1 MIRLALALLLIAIP
15 AFAQSL
21 PEGLV
26 LAVFATTGEMRTAVN
41 RLSLPSGDAFSPR
54 TLRWRVEA
62 FDVSPDPRAPLR
74 MLAGT
79 VDCRLYGPG
88 ETTCLKYDPES
99 IAFMSLL
106 AVRAPYEPLPPAR
119 VPRLGEWGGPLGYLS
134 TGLDTKTPN
143 RGQIVLDADL
153 RPAFARFNGKA
164 GPPDYYTMQL
174 GLALVPEAA
183 VQGARAAW
191 ARLNDLAVKGQP
203 FGCRRS
209 DNLCHVVVRMGA
221 ADATEAP
228 LIGVCRA
235 FRFTSSD
242 GTSWLGPP
250 VDCRVMASELDG
262 QRRLLAITDI
272 WTFWEGGDN
281 YPSIANVRGLPD
293 ERRLKELLE
302 ATLVGMELT
311 LSSTRGSRVVADT
324 PRPKLNIAQNAYL
337 RRSVATD
344 FEGGPENGW
353 SINIDVWVHE
363 AVQNRLDRAILRH
376 DLEAVEIDL
385 FRDELMNQLKARCRK
400 VTTDTTVDSG
410 HGFVCAGF
418 HGKS

>member
-1 MIRLALALLLIAIP
+1 
-15 AFAQSL
+15 
-21 PEGLV
+21 
-26 LAVFATTGEMRTAVN
+26 
-41 RLSLPSGDAFSPR
+41 
-54 TLRWRVEA
+54 
-62 FDVSPDPRAPLR
+62 
-74 MLAGT
+74 
-79 VDCRLYGPG
+79 
-88 ETTCLKYDPES
+88 
-99 IAFMSLL
+99 
-106 AVRAPYEPLPPAR
+106 
-119 VPRLGEWGGPLGYLS
+119 LGYMS
-134 TGLDTKTPN
+134 TGLNTKTPN
-143 RGQIVLDADL
+143 RAAKVKDADL
-153 RPAFARFNGKA
+153 RRAFVRFNGES
-164 GPPDYYTMQL
+164 GPADYYTMQL

-191 ARLNDLAVKGQP
+191 ARLNELAEHGEP

-228 LIGVCRA
+228 LLGVCRT
-235 FRFTSSD
+235 FRFSSTD

-272 WTFWEGGDN
+272 WTTYEGGGN
-281 YPSIANVRGLPD
+281 YPSVADIRGLPD

-302 ATLVGMELT
+302 ATLVGMDLT
-311 LSSTRGSRVVADT
+311 LSSARGIRVVADT
-324 PRPKLNIAQNAYL
+324 PRPKLNIAQNAFL

-344 FEGGPENGW
+344 FEGAPEVGW

-363 AVQNRLDRAILRH
+363 YVQNRLDRAILRH
-376 DLEAVEIDL
+376 DLEAGEIEL
-385 FRDELMNQLKARCRK
+385 FRDELLNQLKARCAR
-400 VTTDTTVDSG
+400 VSRVTTVDSG

>member
-1 MIRLALALLLIAIP
+1 
-15 AFAQSL
+15 
-21 PEGLV
+21 
-26 LAVFATTGEMRTAVN
+26 
-41 RLSLPSGDAFSPR
+41 
-54 TLRWRVEA
+54 
-62 FDVSPDPRAPLR
+62 
-74 MLAGT
+74 
-79 VDCRLYGPG
+79 
-88 ETTCLKYDPES
+88 
-99 IAFMSLL
+99 MSLL

-119 VPRLGEWGGPLGYLS
+119 VPRLAEWGGPLGYI
-134 TGLDTKTPN
+134 KH
-143 RGQIVLDADL
+143 
-153 RPAFARFNGKA
+153 RPQHENAKSSSYRKRCRPSSSICALQRESGTSRFLHDGV
-164 GPPDYYTMQL
+164 

-191 ARLNDLAVKGQP
+191 ARLNELAVKGQP

-242 GTSWLGPP
+242 RHVLAGTAGRLPGDGERTGRTAATAGHHRHLDLLG
-250 VDCRVMASELDG
+250 G
-262 QRRLLAITDI
+262 
-272 WTFWEGGDN
+272 WDN
-281 YPSIANVRGLPD
+281 YPSIADVRGLPD

-324 PRPKLNIAQNAYL
+324 PRPKLNIAQNAFL

-363 AVQNRLDRAILRH
+363 FVQNRLDRAILRH

-385 FRDELMNQLKARCRK
+385 FRDELLNQLKARCRR
-400 VTTDTTVDSG
+400 VSTDTTVDSG

>member
-1 MIRLALALLLIAIP
+1 MIRLALAILLITFPAI
-15 AFAQSL
+15 AQPL

-26 LAVFATTGEMRTAVN
+26 LAAFATTGEMRTALN

-54 TLRWRVEA
+54 TLRWRVA
-62 FDVSPDPRAPLR
+62 SFDVSPDPRAQVSTLS
-74 MLAGT
+74 GT
-79 VDCRLYGPG
+79 VACRLYGPG
-88 ETTCLKYDPES
+88 ETMCFKYDPES
-99 IAFMSLL
+99 VDFMSLL

-119 VPRLGEWGGPLGYLS
+119 VPRLQEWSGPLGYIS
-134 TGLDTKTPN
+134 TGLNAKTPN
-143 RGQIVLDADL
+143 RAARVKDADL
-153 RPAFARFNGKA
+153 RPAYVRFNGEA
-164 GPPDYYTMQL
+164 GRPDVYTMQL

-191 ARLNDLAVKGQP
+191 ARLNELAMNGQP

-228 LIGVCRA
+228 LIGVCRT

-272 WTFWEGGDN
+272 WTTWDGGGN
-281 YPSIANVRGLPD
+281 YPSVADVRGLPD
-293 ERRLKELLE
+293 EGRLKEVLE

-311 LSSTRGSRVVADT
+311 LSSTRGIRVVADT
-324 PRPKLNIAQNAYL
+324 PRPRLNIAQNAFL

-344 FEGGPENGW
+344 FEGRPEAGW
-353 SINIDVWVHE
+353 SINIDVSVHE
-363 AVQNRLDRAILRH
+363 YVQNRFDRATLRL
-376 DLEAVEIDL
+376 DLEAVEIEV
-385 FRDELMNQLKARCRK
+385 FRDELLKQLKTRCKSVSR
-400 VTTDTTVDSG
+400 VTTVDSG
-410 HGFVCAGF
+410 HGFVCVGF
-418 HGKS
+418 RGKS